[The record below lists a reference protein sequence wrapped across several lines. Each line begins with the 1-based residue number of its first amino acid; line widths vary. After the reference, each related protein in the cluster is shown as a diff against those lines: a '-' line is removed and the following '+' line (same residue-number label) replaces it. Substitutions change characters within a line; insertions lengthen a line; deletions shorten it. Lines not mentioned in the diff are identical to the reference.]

1 MKKVL
6 SKLLSKKFHCFL
18 VFNIIMFISEKEGM
32 VGFLEREKVMLEHSQ
47 TQLLSDYKTMYEK
60 CSRYEE
66 EQSNQIPELT
76 RTIETLRTEL
86 SELQSREMNIKST
99 GVVQNQL
106 ASFFG
111 DVDSVT
117 MKETEELEQLRTE
130 LQSKTLEV
138 LNLQSELENYNVKIE
153 GEQEK
158 TGSTEAQKIEAL
170 EAQLE
175 FKTMELA
182 GLMSELENYKFKS
195 IEDESIIGSQTQ
207 DLADLGESLA
217 ALRLEIMD
225 LKAKIL
231 ELESVKGCMEEYL
244 ETVKTSLMEKDESIE
259 ELRTSLE
266 QRDTTIQQLNEN
278 IAQLYTDIQT
288 GIGHVTDTTTDN
300 IPPESKEEVKYVD
313 QAMDNNVQFNSEPQS
328 ASEFFIDEV
337 IAAPHGLQSASQFFE
352 EVSSGENAITA
363 DLFVSEVIAPE
374 HQLTTAAQF
383 FAEAASG
390 SEAASDYFKSSSDQP
405 IYDPFSQHH
414 QSSEQSVNNAAT
426 AYFDSQP
433 EVDVALSTPE
443 NVEQVPAESESIMTA
458 QETVGE
464 IVEVDYQQ
472 EIINYQEAIAQ
483 WQAWGEQK
491 SEEISKLQ
499 ENLSSVTEAY
509 NGTVEAYNTAVEKLN
524 SFSEEKID
532 PGRSD
537 DKVNEVLKLMKI
549 KDMEL
554 EELKETI
561 DRLETEKQD
570 LFEELRESKDQLGA
584 LESASEQID
593 ALKNIEDLL
602 EETRLNYDKAKDSEQ
617 QLRSKFEQVNH
628 ELSVLKE
635 TSSKDLESLRYALSE
650 QTSVKDLL
658 QHQAEINTSRLV
670 ELERRLEEEQRI
682 QEEAAAEFEVMQLEV
697 VNSRE
702 QVSSLTSQVESMKQQ
717 CVVNEGLA
725 QELEQL
731 KLQQLLTQSQ
741 SVSTEEQ
748 NSQCEAMK
756 PLESA
761 DGELIDG
768 EKRKILELEAELKS
782 CKQYLNDWTAWS
794 DTKNQ
799 EYTALLEAYNSYVEA
814 YNTMSTEYNSLKE
827 SNPLTSNEEL
837 EALKTTL
844 AEKEVEIA
852 GYISELKA
860 KEEDLVSKTASIA
873 KMSISSHLGKLMVHK
888 QEETSLAP
896 EIKSLSLSRAEEVS
910 IKPDDVK
917 VLSVVKNEEV
927 SVEPTEVQQSQDWDE
942 PEGWGEES
950 SPGQVPDQVLQLE
963 QEISELRQ
971 EIKLLQGS
979 RSEME
984 TELNNSK
991 LKNGKFLV
999 KVKSLTKQIETLKKS
1014 GSSGGGADD
1023 LDKALED
1030 EMNHQLEKSRTET
1043 KELQKELEGVKEEK
1057 KMLER
1062 KLEVLE
1068 SGNERM
1074 VEMKEQQDI
1083 DVEYLRG
1090 RNKELKEQVEGLQWQ
1105 IAEVE
1110 ERSREELAE
1119 LQVANKFI
1127 VFLFLSELGHSIS
1140 SQPLHGTQCYEF

>member
-1 MKKVL
+1 M
-6 SKLLSKKFHCFL
+6 FFI

-111 DVDSVT
+111 DVDSVK
-117 MKETEELEQLRTE
+117 MKETEELEQLRAE

-231 ELESVKGCMEEYL
+231 ELESVKGSMEEYL

-414 QSSEQSVNNAAT
+414 QSSEQSVNNAAS

-670 ELERRLEEEQRI
+670 ELERKLEEEQRI
-682 QEEAAAEFEVMQLEV
+682 QEEAATEFEVMQLEV

-702 QVSSLTSQVESMKQQ
+702 QVSSLSSQVESMKQQ
-717 CVVNEGLA
+717 CVMNEGLA

-731 KLQQLLTQSQ
+731 KLQQLVTQSQ

-761 DGELIDG
+761 DGESIDG
-768 EKRKILELEAELKS
+768 EKRKILELEAELES

-896 EIKSLSLSRAEEVS
+896 EIKSLSLSRAEAVS

-927 SVEPTEVQQSQDWDE
+927 SVEPTEVQQSEDWDE

-1127 VFLFLSELGHSIS
+1127 VFFFFQNWVIQYQDSHFMELNAMNSKHS
-1140 SQPLHGTQCYEF
+1140 

>member
-1 MKKVL
+1 
-6 SKLLSKKFHCFL
+6 
-18 VFNIIMFISEKEGM
+18 MFISEKEGM

-47 TQLLSDYKTMYEK
+47 TQLLSDYKTLYEK

-86 SELQSREMNIKST
+86 SELQAREKEIKST
-99 GVVQNQL
+99 EVVQNQL
-106 ASFFG
+106 SSFFG
-111 DVDSVT
+111 DVDSGK
-117 MKETEELEQLRTE
+117 KEETDELEQLRTE

-138 LNLQSELENYNVKIE
+138 LNLQSELENYKVKLE

-195 IEDESIIGSQTQ
+195 IEDESMIGSQTQ

-217 ALRLEIMD
+217 ALRLEVMD
-225 LKAKIL
+225 LKAKIS
-231 ELESVKGCMEEYL
+231 ELESVKGSMEEYL
-244 ETVKTSLMEKDESIE
+244 ETVKTSLMEKDGSIE
-259 ELRTSLE
+259 ELRTILE

-288 GIGHVTDTTTDN
+288 GIGHVNDTTVDN
-300 IPPESKEEVKYVD
+300 IPPEAKEEVKYADLQVKG
-313 QAMDNNVQFNSEPQS
+313 MDNNVQFNSEPQS
-328 ASEFFIDEV
+328 ASDFFIDEV

-352 EVSSGENAITA
+352 EVSSRENAFTA

-374 HQLTTAAQF
+374 HELTTAAQF
-383 FAEAASG
+383 FAETASG
-390 SEAASDYFKSSSDQP
+390 PETASSYLNSSSDQL

-414 QSSEQSVNNAAT
+414 QSSEQSLNNAAT

-433 EVDVALSTPE
+433 EVDLALSTPE
-443 NVEQVPAESESIMTA
+443 NVEQVPAESEAIMTA

-464 IVEVDYQQ
+464 IVELDYQQ

-483 WQAWGEQK
+483 WQVWGEQK
-491 SEEISKLQ
+491 SEEIIKLQ
-499 ENLSSVTEAY
+499 ENLNSVTEAY

-524 SFSEEKID
+524 SFSEEKIE

-570 LFEELRESKDQLGA
+570 LFEELRESKNQLGA
-584 LESASEQID
+584 LESVSEQID
-593 ALKNIEDLL
+593 ALKNTEDLL

-617 QLRSKFEQVNH
+617 QLRSKFEQVHH

-635 TSSKDLESLRYALSE
+635 TSSKDLESLRNALSE
-650 QTSVKDLL
+650 QMSEKDLL
-658 QHQAEINTSRLV
+658 QQKAEMNTSRLV
-670 ELERRLEEEQRI
+670 ELERRLEEEQHI
-682 QEEAAAEFEVMQLEV
+682 QEEAAAEFEAMQLEV
-697 VNSRE
+697 VKSRE

-717 CVVNEGLA
+717 CVMNEGLA

-741 SVSTEEQ
+741 SISTEEQ
-748 NSQCEAMK
+748 NSQGEAMK

-761 DGELIDG
+761 DRESIDG
-768 EKRKILELEAELKS
+768 EKRKVLELEAELES

-844 AEKEVEIA
+844 AEKDVEIA
-852 GYISELKA
+852 RYISELKA

-873 KMSISSHLGKLMVHK
+873 KMSISSHLGRLMVHK

-896 EIKSLSLSRAEEVS
+896 EIKSLSLSKTEEVNV
-910 IKPDDVK
+910 KPDDVK
-917 VLSVVKNEEV
+917 ALSAVKNEEV
-927 SVEPTEVQQSQDWDE
+927 SIEPTEVQQSQDWDE

-950 SPGQVPDQVLQLE
+950 STGQVPDQVLQLE

-971 EIKLLQGS
+971 EIKLLQGT
-979 RSEME
+979 RSEIE

-991 LKNGKFLV
+991 LKNGKLLV

-1014 GSSGGGADD
+1014 CSSGGGADD
-1023 LDKALED
+1023 LDKALEE

-1043 KELQKELEGVKEEK
+1043 KELQKELEGLKEEK

-1068 SGNERM
+1068 VGNDRM
-1074 VEMKEQQDI
+1074 VEMKEQQDM

-1090 RNKELKEQVEGLQWQ
+1090 RNKELKEQVDGLQWQ

-1110 ERSREELAE
+1110 ERSREELAG

-1127 VFLFLSELGHSIS
+1127 VFFILSELGSFYIKS
-1140 SQPLHGTQCYEF
+1140 ATSLKSMS